1 MLMNPAESGCVPEA
15 GSKPL
20 STKAISQAFAIFF
33 FCISE
38 VSFIFIYAL
47 GQWDFFSVVQCCGCK
62 CGDSGLR
69 AAWGLSSFFFFFL
82 TLMRKMMTVFQ
93 LSLHTITMI
102 EEMSFTSNRDG
113 K

>member
-20 STKAISQAFAIFF
+20 STKATSQAFAVFF

-38 VSFIFIYAL
+38 VSFIFIYTL

-62 CGDSGLR
+62 RGDSGLR
-69 AAWGLSSFFFFFL
+69 ATWGLSSFFFFFADFDE
-82 TLMRKMMTVFQ
+82 KNDDCV
-93 LSLHTITMI
+93 SVVITHDNNDRGDVI
-102 EEMSFTSNRDG
+102 YQ
-113 K
+113 